1 MREWSATFCIKEVTF
16 CIMTAGSHE
25 KHEYETT
32 KHEKMSKLSWRKLSM
47 VINCN

>member
-1 MREWSATFCIKEVTF
+1 MK
-16 CIMTAGSHE
+16 

-32 KHEKMSKLSWRKLSM
+32 KHEKMSKLSWRKLSE

>member
-1 MREWSATFCIKEVTF
+1 MK
-16 CIMTAGSHE
+16 

-32 KHEKMSKLSWRKLSM
+32 KHEKMSKLSWQELSM